1 MESAWVLITALCIA
15 AAPENSDGAC
25 GPPPQIAN
33 AATTIDQGREEGD
46 KVFYVC
52 SPHPLYE
59 RQSTVNNVQCTA
71 NGTWSL
77 PYPTCKLTTYRE
89 CNGRQWR
96 LYNTIPVTFA
106 TAREQCAL
114 DGGYLSSVRSDN
126 DRQCARSAIPQ
137 DIHNASH
144 QYWIGL
150 EDLDQDGSY
159 TWLSDNTTE
168 PSDSDNWNP
177 LQTIVSSQCA
187 YYRVNQ
193 GNRLSF
199 DCSNDRFGYLCT
211 RPIPQFSPC
220 GGSEWRYFSSQYTWD
235 HAQAECAELGGYSAN
250 IRTETDRE
258 CGLQSLPATVS
269 QSSSLIIGL
278 FRNTTNNFIQWISDG
293 ALQPADSPLWRPGQ
307 PFPSHCGIWTPSVG
321 IGLTNCPGFA
331 RPYLCQRS
339 ATSVTSP
346 LAVVNVSTAA
356 SSTAATSPT
365 TSSMP
370 DDSPVTSTVH
380 TSAEMQTT
388 ANSNQQPSTGMSAS
402 TPVATDT
409 TESSTASS
417 TGVVPTAESTS
428 GAMTTPQ
435 VTSSPITSSPV
446 TSSPVTSS
454 QATPGTQTTDHQT
467 PTSQNPST
475 GGPHVSV
482 TGHQG
487 LGSGTTGAAAAS
499 NAEPDRI
506 WSIAVICVCS
516 VTLGALLL
524 ALACTLWKRSRRKST
539 GKRPEKWH
547 HSPHSQPPNSL
558 QLNPLY
564 NRKSDSTA
572 QHGPKHLLV
581 DAAACSSP
589 LSPQS
594 NTTFSVSS
602 SSTLLSP
609 MESTGAKPKP
619 RVSRRPDWTLTSSSS
634 SAGSSRHSPE
644 SPRAELGPAGAP
656 RSFAQANQ
664 AFPSPPACSTSTFI
678 FPVQTSM
685 DTRESAIASNAVIYA
700 NAQVDGSTDV
710 AALGADPSCVTPRSS
725 PGEELETNTNFHEVV
740 SVAAE
745 SSRPNG
751 QSELVTSRLQNN
763 SSANMLLQNATTSTT
778 TGLAIGKAGTLENL
792 VVHHD
797 SSLCGADMNV
807 LPAAA
812 DECGMGTAQIPQQV
826 SDQYPMSDG
835 TYRQDVLALREDA
848 APTTGAPLPVP
859 ATQQSQ
865 RHANAMYIQVS

>member
-475 GGPHVSV
+475 GAPPPSIVRLYPPPEQSATSPVQRSYLIGSGVFLLCSFESPHFLNIAWNTTAPAGIMRHEVLTNTDALRGTRSRCSLAASGSGVVAEESATPYTFKSRLLVEGMTAEMAGLYSCTARNESTAILDRIDYSLTIADSV
-482 TGHQG
+482 T
-487 LGSGTTGAAAAS
+487 
-499 NAEPDRI
+499 
-506 WSIAVICVCS
+506 
-516 VTLGALLL
+516 
-524 ALACTLWKRSRRKST
+524 
-539 GKRPEKWH
+539 
-547 HSPHSQPPNSL
+547 
-558 QLNPLY
+558 
-564 NRKSDSTA
+564 
-572 QHGPKHLLV
+572 
-581 DAAACSSP
+581 
-589 LSPQS
+589 
-594 NTTFSVSS
+594 
-602 SSTLLSP
+602 
-609 MESTGAKPKP
+609 
-619 RVSRRPDWTLTSSSS
+619 
-634 SAGSSRHSPE
+634 
-644 SPRAELGPAGAP
+644 
-656 RSFAQANQ
+656 
-664 AFPSPPACSTSTFI
+664 
-678 FPVQTSM
+678 
-685 DTRESAIASNAVIYA
+685 
-700 NAQVDGSTDV
+700 
-710 AALGADPSCVTPRSS
+710 
-725 PGEELETNTNFHEVV
+725 
-740 SVAAE
+740 
-745 SSRPNG
+745 NG
-751 QSELVTSRLQNN
+751 
-763 SSANMLLQNATTSTT
+763 
-778 TGLAIGKAGTLENL
+778 
-792 VVHHD
+792 
-797 SSLCGADMNV
+797 
-807 LPAAA
+807 
-812 DECGMGTAQIPQQV
+812 
-826 SDQYPMSDG
+826 
-835 TYRQDVLALREDA
+835 
-848 APTTGAPLPVP
+848 
-859 ATQQSQ
+859 
-865 RHANAMYIQVS
+865 